1 MAVAIKKLG
10 YTNIKIYNG
19 GIKDWVDAGHK
30 IESTEPLPKY
40 EGMFITTDE
49 LLGAIESSDKKDCKG
64 PQNQALLTILDLR
77 TDNYLETD
85 QPVPAI
91 RTRCKTIKC
100 LLDDLINPDF
110 RMQIPH
116 EGLVVTLTETGNRDI
131 FAMRYLYQYGY
142 KNIKALDFGIR
153 GWIKLNYPV
162 EIKDL
167 SK

>member
-1 MAVAIKKLG
+1 VAVAIKKLG
-10 YTNIKIYNG
+10 YTHIKIYNG

-30 IESTEPLPKY
+30 IESTKPLPKY
-40 EGMFITTDE
+40 EGMFITEDE
-49 LLGAIESSDKKDCKG
+49 LLRAIASADKNDCKDL
-64 PQNQALLTILDLR
+64 QNQPLLTILDLR
-77 TDNYLETD
+77 TDNYLEAD
-85 QPVPAI
+85 QPVPDI

-110 RMQIPH
+110 RKQLPR

-142 KNIKALDFGIR
+142 KNIKGLDFGIR

-162 EIKDL
+162 ETKDP

>member
-1 MAVAIKKLG
+1 MAVAIKKIG

-19 GIKDWVDAGHK
+19 GIKDWVDAGHN
-30 IESTEPLPKY
+30 IESREPLPKY

-49 LLGAIESSDKKDCKG
+49 LLSAIESADKNDCKD
-64 PQNQALLTILDLR
+64 PQNQVLLTILDLR
-77 TDNYLETD
+77 TENYLETD
-85 QPVPAI
+85 NPVPAI

-116 EGLVVTLTETGNRDI
+116 EGLVVTITETGNRDI
-131 FAMRYLYQYGY
+131 FAMKYLYRYGY
-142 KNIKALDFGIR
+142 KNIKGLDFGIR

-162 EIKDL
+162 EIKDP

>member
-1 MAVAIKKLG
+1 VAVAIKKLG

-19 GIKDWVDAGHK
+19 GIKDWSDAGHH
-30 IESTEPLPKY
+30 IESREPLPKY

-49 LLGAIESSDKKDCKG
+49 LLSAIESADKNDCISL
-64 PQNQALLTILDLR
+64 QNKVLLTILDLR

-85 QPVPAI
+85 TPVPAI
-91 RTRCKTIKC
+91 KTRCKTIKC

-110 RMQIPH
+110 RKQIPH
-116 EGLVVTLTETGNRDI
+116 EGLVVTVTETGNRDT
-131 FAMRYLYQYGY
+131 FAMRYLHQYGY
-142 KNIKALDFGIR
+142 KNIKGLNFGIR

-162 EIKDL
+162 ETKEP